1 MSGFIVAAFAGLL
14 MQQQAEPHPCTLSLY
29 QAPAIRPFE
38 PPSDFGREAAQGDGD
53 TEVHRRPLE
62 AAVSV
67 DGYARSYE
75 FTPTD
80 TETAY
85 DQGVAS
91 AEIRVDQ
98 TAGPLDG
105 AWRVTD
111 DRGHVLF
118 DMVISDGGTLV
129 EGGWRG
135 GEGSGVVTADGR
147 TVTLD
152 GLGVLALEAEGPA
165 WRGTLTGSG
174 RPKTVTVSRPG

>member
-14 MQQQAEPHPCTLSLY
+14 MQQQAEPHPSTLSLY

-38 PPSDFGREAAQGDGD
+38 PPSDFGREAAQGDGEAD
-53 TEVHRRPLE
+53 LHRRPLE
-62 AAVSV
+62 APVSV
-67 DGYARSYE
+67 ERYARSYE
-75 FTPTD
+75 FTPSD
-80 TETAY
+80 SEAAY

-111 DRGHVLF
+111 ETGRPLF
-118 DMVISDGGTLV
+118 SMVISDRGALI

-135 GEGSGVVTADGR
+135 PDGSGGATADGL
-147 TVTLD
+147 TLTLE
-152 GLGVLALEAEGPA
+152 GLGALTLEAHGA
-165 WRGTLTGSG
+165 GWRGTLTGSG
-174 RPKTVTVSRPG
+174 RPKTVTVNRPG